1 MKSTIDVNTSND
13 YKLSLLNA
21 IRLDPAKPPP
31 NFKNAKYP
39 TRL

>member
-13 YKLSLLNA
+13 YKLSLLDA
-21 IRLDPAKPPP
+21 IRLDLPKPPP